1 MRTHTLLNS
10 FRVPVIAS
18 ILAASLVPMAAGA
31 ADKANVLLICC
42 DDLNQSLGCYG
53 NQQVQTPN
61 IDALAKRGMRFTRAY
76 AQWPSCLPSRFS
88 FLSGWSP
95 VTTKVTD
102 FSFTSRQGP
111 LEKAVYLPQH
121 FRGHGYFAARLDKIF
136 HIGKDDPAS
145 WTVSEEPYKD
155 ETGNFKAIWT
165 GIELQ
170 TLGLTDRI
178 LEEGRYEHIKAESG
192 PYQILDDKLK
202 DEELFDGHNAK
213 RAVELLERSAQDKAP
228 FFLAV
233 GFRRP
238 HLPWLAP
245 KRYFDLYPPE
255 SIELPPRQPEWTPK
269 LTARE
274 HREMISH
281 YFAATT
287 FADTQVGKVLDALE
301 RLELRENTIVV
312 LFGDHGY
319 CLGERDSFFAKGN
332 LWERSLRT
340 SLIIAMPDGAGAGT
354 ACEEPVELM
363 DLYPTLVELCGLRM
377 PGVVLEGHSLK
388 PLLAG
393 NTHRW
398 RGHAISYNYNK
409 KLKGLDRTI
418 RTKRYRYTEKA
429 DGSPS
434 ECIDYE
440 SDPYEWKNRVGDP
453 EFEEVEAALRKAL
466 RERIESKGT
475 ERQVSEVQRERV
487 QP

>member
-1 MRTHTLLNS
+1 MFAVSVGPH
-10 FRVPVIAS
+10 
-18 ILAASLVPMAAGA
+18 A
-31 ADKANVLLICC
+31 ADASDRPNVLFICC

-53 NQQVQTPN
+53 NRQVKTPN
-61 IDALAKRGMRFTRAY
+61 MDGLAERGVRFTRAY

-102 FSFTSRQGP
+102 FSFKSRQGP
-111 LEKAVYLPQH
+111 LKRAVYLPQH
-121 FRGHGYFAARLDKIF
+121 FKNHGYFAARLDKIF
-136 HIGKDDPAS
+136 HIGRDEPTS

-155 ETGNFKAIWT
+155 EKGNFKAIWT
-165 GIELQ
+165 GIELK

-178 LEEGRYEHIKAESG
+178 LEEGRYEHVKAESG
-192 PYQILDDKLK
+192 FYQILDNALK
-202 DEELFDGHNAK
+202 DEELFDGHNAR
-213 RAVELLERSAQDKAP
+213 RAVELLEQSAQGTQP

-255 SIELPPRQPEWTPK
+255 SIELPQKQPGWLPK
-269 LTARE
+269 LTVRE
-274 HREMISH
+274 HQEMISH
-281 YFAATT
+281 YYAATT
-287 FADTQVGKVLDALE
+287 FVDTQVGKVLNALK
-301 RLELRENTIVV
+301 RFKLQNRTIVV

-319 CLGERDSFFAKGN
+319 CLGQRNSFFAKGN

-340 SLIIAMPDGAGAGT
+340 SLIFAMPDGAGAGT
-354 ACEEPVELM
+354 VCEEPVELM
-363 DLYPTLVELCGLRM
+363 DIYPTLVDLCGLPKPDVR
-377 PGVVLEGHSLK
+377 LEGQSLR

-393 NTHRW
+393 NTERW

-434 ECIDYE
+434 ECFDYE
-440 SDPYEWKNRVGDP
+440 SDPYEWKNGVGDP
-453 EFEEVEAALRKAL
+453 KSKEVEAGLREALRQ
-466 RERIESKGT
+466 RIRSI
-475 ERQVSEVQRERV
+475 
-487 QP
+487 P

>member
-1 MRTHTLLNS
+1 MNTHTLRNK
-10 FRVPVIAS
+10 FYFPVIAGL
-18 ILAASLVPMAAGA
+18 LAASAVPIAAGA
-31 ADKANVLLICC
+31 ADKPNVLLICC

-53 NQQVQTPN
+53 NEQVQTPN
-61 IDALAKRGMRFTRAY
+61 IDALAQRGMRFTRAY

-88 FLSGWSP
+88 LLSGWSP

-111 LEKAVYLPQH
+111 LEQAVYLPQH
-121 FRGHGYFAARLDKIF
+121 FKSHGYFAARLDKIF

-155 ETGNFKAIWT
+155 QKGNFKAIWT

-170 TLGLTDRI
+170 TLGLTDKI
-178 LEEGRYEHIKAESG
+178 LEEGRYEHIKVESG
-192 PYQILDDKLK
+192 FYQVLDDTLQ

-213 RAVELLERSAQDKAP
+213 RAVELLEMSAQAQQP

-255 SIELPPRQPEWTPK
+255 SIELPATQPDWTPK

-274 HREMISH
+274 HQEMISH
-281 YFAATT
+281 YYAATT

-301 RLELRENTIVV
+301 RLKLRENTIVV
-312 LFGDHGY
+312 VFGDHGY

-340 SLIIAMPDGAGAGT
+340 SLIIAMPDGSGAGM
-354 ACEEPVELM
+354 ACEEPVELL
-363 DLYPTLVELCGLRM
+363 DLYPTLVDLCGLPM
-377 PGVVLEGHSLK
+377 PDVVLEGHSLK

-393 NTHRW
+393 NTNRW
-398 RGHAISYNYNK
+398 RGHAISYNYNR

-453 EFEEVEAALRKAL
+453 ELDEVEAALRKTL
-466 RERIESKGT
+466 RERIENIGT
-475 ERQVSEVQRERV
+475 EKQACDVQRERV
-487 QP
+487 QL

>member
-1 MRTHTLLNS
+1 MKKLILIFVTATMATL
-10 FRVPVIAS
+10 IAS
-18 ILAASLVPMAAGA
+18 ASPAVTRASGKP
-31 ADKANVLLICC
+31 NVLVICC

-53 NQQVQTPN
+53 NTQVQTPN
-61 IDALAKRGMRFTRAY
+61 IDALAERGIRFTRPY

-111 LEKAVYLPQH
+111 LEHAVYLPQH
-121 FRGHGYFAARLDKIF
+121 FKRHGYFAARLDKIF

-155 ETGNFKAIWT
+155 QQGNFKAIWT
-165 GIELQ
+165 GIELP

-178 LEEGRYEHIKAESG
+178 LQEGRYEHIKAESG
-192 PYQILDDKLK
+192 FYQILDHTLQ

-213 RAVELLERSAQDKAP
+213 RAVELLEMSAHTQQP

-245 KRYFDLYPPE
+245 KRYFDLYPPD
-255 SIELPPRQPEWTPK
+255 SIELPPTQPDWTPK
-269 LTARE
+269 LTPRE

-281 YFAATT
+281 YYAATT

-301 RLELRENTIVV
+301 RLELRKNTIVV

-340 SLIIAMPDGAGAGT
+340 SLIIALPDGAGAGT
-354 ACEEPVELM
+354 VCKEPVELM
-363 DLYPTLVELCGLRM
+363 DLYPTLLDLCGL
-377 PGVVLEGHSLK
+377 PAPEVHLDGLSLR

-393 NTHRW
+393 DTDRW

-409 KLKGLDRTI
+409 KLMGLDRTI

-440 SDPYEWKNRVGDP
+440 SDPYEWNNRVGDP
-453 EFEEVEAALRKAL
+453 ELGEVEANLRKML
-466 RERIESKGT
+466 RERT
-475 ERQVSEVQRERV
+475 ENGGNAAQPREVQRERV